1 MPMPQRTS
9 YGRCVDYGFHKRR
22 HSSYSELPP
31 DTDASGPSSKKQRLS
46 HPDLPPTTYWEDLS
60 KHPGSKVHLTKEAL
74 YALDEVDDVCPA
86 KSSSTPPRRS
96 ERLAVRRPVHR
107 TIEQP
112 AQEIL
117 RCSTPAYLRKVKRFA
132 SHGGPDI
139 KDLRGVKTHPYLR
152 VTEADR
158 LQYPFT
164 GPKNKMSSRESSL
177 GRRKRG
183 SQSPIKRSGTPN
195 TATTKSTGPYD
206 TNFQQHLINHG
217 IYPPRYTY
225 PNGSSPRQPD
235 NMDEIKRTLR
245 YPRPSLSPSQFSD
258 GAFDS
263 FQDADTHAAKEAQV
277 MARVIPIIE
286 GKLEDPKC
294 TAGQIPFNNLDHLT
308 DGSLVAGNP
317 DVYYGARPEQL
328 QQELRKQLSGEI
340 EPSKQD
346 HLPVAPNFFLQVKG
360 PDGSLSVASRQACY
374 DGALG
379 ARGVHSLQSYGQ
391 PESQYDNKAYTLTS
405 IYHGGQLKM
414 YTTHPIP
421 PSAPGKKPGFAMTQ
435 IKTWALTG
443 DVDSFRQGVGA
454 YRNGRDWAKRQRDN
468 AINQANERQAEPE
481 AGVSPVDDS
490 LGLSFT
496 SGASAA
502 ETIVTS
508 QQTVMNTGSPV
519 SLSYESETS
528 ADELSL
534 DFRPPIK
541 RTKSHSPQ
549 KR

>member
-1 MPMPQRTS
+1 MSMPRRTP
-9 YGRCVDYGFHKRR
+9 YGRHVDYGSHKRR
-22 HSSYSELPP
+22 HSSYSDLSLHA
-31 DTDASGPSSKKQRLS
+31 DASGFSSKKQKLS
-46 HPDLPPTTYWEDLS
+46 HPDFPPTTYWENLS
-60 KHPGSKVHLTKEAL
+60 KYPHSKLHLTKGAL
-74 YALDEVDDVCPA
+74 QALDDIEDPCPA
-86 KSSSTPPRRS
+86 KSSLTRPRRS
-96 ERLAVRRPVHR
+96 ERLAIWRPLDPR
-107 TIEQP
+107 TEQ
-112 AQEIL
+112 AQEFL
-117 RCSTPAYLRKVKRFA
+117 RRSTPTYLEKVKRFA
-132 SHGGPDI
+132 SHGGPDLR
-139 KDLRGVKTHPYLR
+139 DLRG
-152 VTEADR
+152 
-158 LQYPFT
+158 YPFT
-164 GPKNKMSSRESSL
+164 GPKYNMSSRDSSL

-183 SQSPIKRSGTPN
+183 SQSPVKRSGAPN

-206 TNFQQHLINHG
+206 TNFQQHLINHE

-225 PNGSSPRQPD
+225 PNGSGPRQPD
-235 NMDEIKRTLR
+235 NMDEIKRTLGQ
-245 YPRPSLSPSQFSD
+245 PRPSLSPSQFSD

-317 DVYYGARPEQL
+317 DIYYGARPEQL
-328 QQELRKQLSGEI
+328 QQKVRKQLSGKI
-340 EPSKQD
+340 EPSTQD
-346 HLPVAPNFFLQVKG
+346 HLPVAPNFFLHVKG

-379 ARGVHSLQSYGQ
+379 ARGVHCLQSYGQ
-391 PESQYDNKAYTLTS
+391 AESQYDNNAYTLTS

-421 PSAPGKKPGFAMTQ
+421 PSAPGNKNGFAMTQ

-443 DVDSFRQGVGA
+443 DADTFRQGVAA
-454 YRNGRDWAKRQRDN
+454 YRNGRGWARRQRDD
-468 AINQANERQAEPE
+468 AISQANERQAIIE
-481 AGVSPVDDS
+481 AGASLVDDS

-496 SGASAA
+496 SGTSAA

-508 QQTVMNTGSPV
+508 QQTTKYPGSPV
-519 SLSYESETS
+519 PLSNESETS

-534 DFRPPIK
+534 DIRPPVK
-541 RTKSHSPQ
+541 PSY
-549 KR
+549 